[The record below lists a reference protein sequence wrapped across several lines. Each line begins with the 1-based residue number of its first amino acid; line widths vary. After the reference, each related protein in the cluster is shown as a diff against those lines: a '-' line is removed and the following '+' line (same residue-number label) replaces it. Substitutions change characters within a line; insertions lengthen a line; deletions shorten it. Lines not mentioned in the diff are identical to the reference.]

1 MQIWLKGSGQTLRI
15 PVLPDS
21 YTVTSKQN
29 NTVVNVTALGDI
41 NLLGNRGLL
50 EIEWSKFFPKTYDE
64 TYCEYRGFPSP
75 AQCVKRIETMK
86 RGGAVKLT
94 ITGIPICTEV
104 SIESFKWYEDDGT
117 GDIKYDISIKEHRKV
132 SKPKKKKTAKKSE
145 KDLQRSGKPAAAS
158 SKTYTVKKGD
168 CLSTIA
174 KKLTGSSDWKALYQQ
189 NKSTV
194 GSNPNLIYPGQK
206 LQIPG

>member
-86 RGGAVKLT
+86 R
-94 ITGIPICTEV
+94 
-104 SIESFKWYEDDGT
+104 
-117 GDIKYDISIKEHRKV
+117 HRGYQV
-132 SKPKKKKTAKKSE
+132 RHLHQRAPKGLETQEE
-145 KDLQRSGKPAAAS
+145 KDSQEVGEGSTEIREAGGRIVKDLHGEERRLPEHDRQKADRILGLEGPLPAEQEHGGEQSESDLSGTEAADSGVTRWKS
-158 SKTYTVKKGD
+158 S
-168 CLSTIA
+168 
-174 KKLTGSSDWKALYQQ
+174 
-189 NKSTV
+189 
-194 GSNPNLIYPGQK
+194 
-206 LQIPG
+206 